1 MASTIK
7 VDTIDT
13 PSGAGNIT
21 ISRPIVADI
30 SSVTGTLPSAVFP
43 ATLPVLN
50 GSNLTGI
57 THTPADNSVTGAKLN
72 ISLLAGDTMYA
83 SATDT
88 LAKLAKG
95 TAGQTLTMNAGATAP
110 EWADAGG
117 GFTLKGAPVATTSGT
132 NIDVSGFPAG
142 ISILVVGFMG
152 VSFAARAVLN
162 LHMGT
167 ASGIVDGA
175 NSYLAGSA
183 ALRDSTYPDSI
194 DTSYGLPVN
203 EHYNSASGNLNG
215 QMIITRMSTSNE
227 WTASWSMYNKDYEE
241 IVGAGYIPDLGGEFT
256 QLRLRGGGNT
266 FDAGSV
272 NFSYI

>member
-83 SATDT
+83 SGTDT

-95 TAGQTLTMNAGATAP
+95 TATQVLTMNTGATAP

-117 GFTLKGAPVATTSGT
+117 GSWEWVETVVPVAASNNIWICNGNVAVDYDYLITWQNINNTTYDAPLSMRLGQGSSS
-132 NIDVSGFPAG
+132 D
-142 ISILVVGFMG
+142 IS
-152 VSFAARAVLN
+152 
-162 LHMGT
+162 
-167 ASGIVDGA
+167 A
-175 NSYLAGSA
+175 NYK
-183 ALRDSTYPDSI
+183 
-194 DTSYGLPVN
+194 
-203 EHYNSASGNLNG
+203 SASFYAY
-215 QMIITRMSTSNE
+215 IATS
-227 WTASWSMYNKDYEE
+227 SC
-241 IVGAGYIPDLGGEFT
+241 
-256 QLRLRGGGNT
+256 
-266 FDAGSV
+266 
-272 NFSYI
+272 